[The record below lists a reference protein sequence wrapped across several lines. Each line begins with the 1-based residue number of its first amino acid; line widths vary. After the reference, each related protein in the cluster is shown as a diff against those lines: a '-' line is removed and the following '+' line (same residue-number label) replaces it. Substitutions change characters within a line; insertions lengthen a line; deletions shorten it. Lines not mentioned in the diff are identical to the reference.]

1 MAPTGANFSALFSSH
16 GALDMTQS
24 TRTLAHAAGETGK
37 TAFTA
42 SVAVFLLSG
51 LLSGVALADTIFK
64 HGGHT
69 YKIVT
74 EPASWADASERA
86 GGMTLGSNVG
96 YLARIDSA
104 RENAAILDAVMN
116 HLSEEQLEQTLAE
129 DGSDAP
135 FIWLGGSD
143 AEAEGV
149 WVWSNNGDQFWSGDF
164 NGSGVADRYTNWGV
178 QPDSATGEEDALAMG
193 LRDWPEPFF
202 DLGSTGQWNDL
213 DVSTTLVY
221 VVEFDGTSD
230 LRVAI
235 EEPSAGGMHSGIGMI
250 RGWAVSSDPIE
261 SVEVFVDGEYL
272 FDIPHGGKRRDV
284 GSIFEEIPNS
294 DQSGYASAVNFSGL
308 DKGDHDLL
316 IRVTDSFG
324 SVVERSVE
332 FGVTRFEKS
341 YISADDYVELGW
353 AGISA
358 LGRGINIRGAWIG
371 EQTYDI
377 TLEWRSKSQR
387 FEITSIT
394 PQQQP

>member
-1 MAPTGANFSALFSSH
+1 MKQLI
-16 GALDMTQS
+16 
-24 TRTLAHAAGETGK
+24 RTLAQSARTTCR
-37 TAFTA
+37 TAVTA
-42 SVAVFLLSG
+42 SMAVFLLS
-51 LLSGVALADTIFK
+51 ALVSSDAMADTVFK

-74 EPASWADASERA
+74 EPASWPEASERA
-86 GGMTLGSNVG
+86 GAMTLGSNVG
-96 YLARIDSA
+96 YLARVDSS
-104 RENAAILDAVMN
+104 RENTAILNAVMN
-116 HLSEEQLEQTLAE
+116 HLSEEQLEKTLAE

-143 AEAEGV
+143 ADAEGV
-149 WVWSNNGDQFWSGDF
+149 WIWSNNGDRFWSGDF

-178 QPDSATGEEDALAMG
+178 QPDNATGEEDALAMG

-213 DVSTTLVY
+213 DTNTALFY

-235 EEPSAGGMHSGIGMI
+235 EEPVAGGMHSGIGMI
-250 RGWAVSSDPIE
+250 RGWAVSSNPIE
-261 SVEVFVDGEYL
+261 RIEVFVDGEYL
-272 FDIPHGGKRRDV
+272 FDIPYGGARQDV

-308 DKGDHDLL
+308 DKGDHDLV
-316 IRVTDSFG
+316 IRVTDRFG

-341 YISADDYVELGW
+341 YISVDDYVELGW

-358 LGRGINIRGAWIG
+358 LGRSISIRGAWIG

-377 TLEWRSKSQR
+377 TLEWRSESQR
-387 FEITSIT
+387 FEITSIR
-394 PQQQP
+394 PQMQP

>member
-1 MAPTGANFSALFSSH
+1 M
-16 GALDMTQS
+16 
-24 TRTLAHAAGETGK
+24 
-37 TAFTA
+37 
-42 SVAVFLLSG
+42 AVFLLF
-51 LLSGVALADTIFK
+51 ALVSSDAMADTVFK

-74 EPASWADASERA
+74 EPASWPEALERA
-86 GGMTLGSNVG
+86 RAMTLGSNGG
-96 YLARIDSA
+96 YLARIDSS
-104 RENAAILDAVMN
+104 RENTAILNAAMN
-116 HLSEEQLEQTLAE
+116 HLSEEQLEKTLAE

-143 AEAEGV
+143 ADAEGV
-149 WVWSNNGDQFWSGDF
+149 WIWSNNGDRFWSGDF
-164 NGSGVADRYTNWGV
+164 NGSGVADRFTNWGV
-178 QPDSATGEEDALAMG
+178 QPDNATGDEDALAMG

-213 DVSTTLVY
+213 DANTALFY

-235 EEPSAGGMHSGIGMI
+235 EEPVAGGMHSGIGMI
-250 RGWAVSSDPIE
+250 RGWAVSSNAIE
-261 SVEVFVDGEYL
+261 RVEVFIDGEYL
-272 FDIPHGGKRRDV
+272 YDIPHGGKRRDV
-284 GSIFEEIPNS
+284 GNVFEEIPNS
-294 DQSGYASAVNFSGL
+294 DRSGYAAAVNFSGL
-308 DKGDHDLL
+308 ERGDHVLV

-341 YISADDYVELGW
+341 YISVDDYVELGW

-358 LGRGINIRGAWIG
+358 LGRSISIRGAWIG

-377 TLEWRSKSQR
+377 TLEWRSESQR
-387 FEITSIT
+387 FEITSIR
-394 PQQQP
+394 PQMQP

>member
-1 MAPTGANFSALFSSH
+1 
-16 GALDMTQS
+16 
-24 TRTLAHAAGETGK
+24 
-37 TAFTA
+37 
-42 SVAVFLLSG
+42 
-51 LLSGVALADTIFK
+51 
-64 HGGHT
+64 
-69 YKIVT
+69 
-74 EPASWADASERA
+74 
-86 GGMTLGSNVG
+86 
-96 YLARIDSA
+96 
-104 RENAAILDAVMN
+104 
-116 HLSEEQLEQTLAE
+116 
-129 DGSDAP
+129 
-135 FIWLGGSD
+135 
-143 AEAEGV
+143 
-149 WVWSNNGDQFWSGDF
+149 
-164 NGSGVADRYTNWGV
+164 
-178 QPDSATGEEDALAMG
+178 
-193 LRDWPEPFF
+193 
-202 DLGSTGQWNDL
+202 
-213 DVSTTLVY
+213 
-221 VVEFDGTSD
+221 
-230 LRVAI
+230 
-235 EEPSAGGMHSGIGMI
+235 MHSGIGMI

-261 SVEVFVDGEYL
+261 RVEVFVDGEYL

-284 GSIFEEIPNS
+284 GNIFEEIPNS
-294 DQSGYASAVNFSGL
+294 DQSGYASAVNYSGL

>member
-1 MAPTGANFSALFSSH
+1 MKQL
-16 GALDMTQS
+16 
-24 TRTLAHAAGETGK
+24 TRTLVQAAGETYR
-37 TAFTA
+37 TALTA
-42 SVAVFLLSG
+42 YMAVFLLSA
-51 LLSGVALADTIFK
+51 LLSSDALADTIFK

-74 EPASWADASERA
+74 EPASWHDASERA
-86 GGMTLGSNVG
+86 GAMTLGAKVG
-96 YLARIDSA
+96 YLARVDSS
-104 RENAAILDAVMN
+104 RENTAILNAVMN
-116 HLSEEQLEQTLAE
+116 HLSEEQLEQTLAA

-143 AEAEGV
+143 ADAEGI
-149 WVWSNNGDQFWSGDF
+149 WIWSNNGDQFWSGDF
-164 NGSGVADRYTNWGV
+164 NGSGVGDRFTHWGV
-178 QPDSATGEEDALAMG
+178 QPDNASGDEGALAMG

-213 DVSTTLVY
+213 DVDTTLMY

-235 EEPSAGGMHSGIGMI
+235 EEPIAGGIHSGIGMI
-250 RGWAVSSDPIE
+250 RGWAVSSDAIE
-261 SVEVFVDGEYL
+261 RVEAFVDGEYL
-272 FDIPHGGKRRDV
+272 FDIPHGGMRRDV
-284 GSIFEEIPNS
+284 GNVFAEIPNS
-294 DQSGYASAVNFSGL
+294 EQSGYASAVNFSGL
-308 DKGDHDLL
+308 EKGDHDLV

-371 EQTYDI
+371 EQTYNI
-377 TLEWRSKSQR
+377 TLEWRPESQK
-387 FEITSIT
+387 FEVTSIT
-394 PQQQP
+394 PQQPR

>member
-1 MAPTGANFSALFSSH
+1 MAPAGANFSAPFSSY
-16 GALDMTQS
+16 GALDMTQL
-24 TRTLAHAAGETGK
+24 TRILAHRAGETGK
-37 TAFTA
+37 TTFTA

-51 LLSGVALADTIFK
+51 LLSGVTLADTIFK

-74 EPASWADASERA
+74 EPASWAEASEHA
-86 GGMTLGSNVG
+86 GGMSLGSNVG
-96 YLARIDSA
+96 YLARINSA
-104 RENAAILDAVMN
+104 RENAAILDAVMS

-149 WVWSNNGDQFWSGDF
+149 WIWSNNGDQFWSGDF

-235 EEPSAGGMHSGIGMI
+235 EEPAAGGVHSGIGMI

-261 SVEVFVDGEYL
+261 RVEVYVDGEYL
-272 FDIPHGGKRRDV
+272 FDIPYGGTRRDV
-284 GSIFEEIPNS
+284 ANIFDEIPNS
-294 DQSGYASAVNFSGL
+294 DQSGYASAVNFNGL
-308 DKGDHDLL
+308 EKGDHELT
-316 IRVTDSFG
+316 IRVSDSFG
-324 SVVERSVE
+324 SVTERSIE
-332 FGVTRFEKS
+332 FGVTRFVKS
-341 YISADDYVELGW
+341 FISAEEYVELGW
-353 AGISA
+353 AGITA
-358 LGRGINIRGAWIG
+358 LGKGINIRGARIG
-371 EQTYDI
+371 DQSYNI
-377 TLEWRSKSQR
+377 SLEWRVSSQN
-387 FEITSIT
+387 FEITSIEVE
-394 PQQQP
+394 